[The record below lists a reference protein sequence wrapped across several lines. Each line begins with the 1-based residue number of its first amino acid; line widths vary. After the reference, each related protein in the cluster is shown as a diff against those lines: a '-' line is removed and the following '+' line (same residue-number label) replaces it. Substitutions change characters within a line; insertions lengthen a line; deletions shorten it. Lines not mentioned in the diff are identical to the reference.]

1 MKDLILN
8 FLLRMMLGVLGIY
21 VCNTLFSS
29 VGVGVYLGLNL
40 LNLLTVGILGI
51 SGFGL
56 VLAMA
61 AFSILWK
68 TPKECC
74 RKFCELFRLVSKK
87 NNMLKSIQDKRLSG
101 VSVRKPYH
109 DRFGQVTHCFTE
121 KCISKRLLRSKCFT
135 MQYSKNLIHF
145 SVWKNSFGLHKRRFL
160 SKSEVWFGNKNTGNL
175 RCRKT
180 ICL

>member
-40 LNLLTVGILGI
+40 LNLLTVGILG
-51 SGFGL
+51 
-56 VLAMA
+56 
-61 AFSILWK
+61 K

-87 NNMLKSIQDKRLSG
+87 I
-101 VSVRKPYH
+101 
-109 DRFGQVTHCFTE
+109 
-121 KCISKRLLRSKCFT
+121 
-135 MQYSKNLIHF
+135 
-145 SVWKNSFGLHKRRFL
+145 
-160 SKSEVWFGNKNTGNL
+160 
-175 RCRKT
+175 
-180 ICL
+180 IC